1 MIKYLVEVCEPYEEP
16 QFEMVTSNRLHALE
30 KTLEKF
36 DKLDDIE
43 SVRITEWENDLL
55 NTNATIEF
63 PKINGEAEL
72 RNAIKQAYEEEQKL
86 LFIVTSGSIYEDTN
100 FGTRVLMS
108 NDKEKAFN
116 LVNTLLSNDS
126 NDEYREKIISM
137 SVVRDSERLDK
148 GRFDYK
154 DAAEFKAFAEK
165 YGVDIEPEFKLETK
179 RPKP

>member
-36 DKLDDIE
+36 GKLDDIE
-43 SVRITEWENDLL
+43 SVRITEWQNDIL
-55 NTNATIEF
+55 NKDATIEF
-63 PKINGEAEL
+63 AKINGKNEL
-72 RNAIKQAYEEEQKL
+72 RDTIRQAHEEEQKL

-100 FGTRVLMS
+100 FGTRILMS
-108 NDKEKAFN
+108 NNKEKAFN
-116 LVNTLLSNDS
+116 LVNTLLSDDS
-126 NDEYREKIISM
+126 NDEHREKIISI

-165 YGVDIEPEFKLETK
+165 YGVDIEPEFKLEVK